1 MNANVKNANVNTTT
15 ATGAAATNMC
25 PVVHFEM
32 PAKDR
37 ARAAAFYAGAF
48 GWQMN
53 QLGED
58 MGHYLL
64 ATTADSDVP
73 GPGHR
78 GSIGGGFFSPMPGMT
93 GTGTS
98 VVIAVAELEPA
109 IERVRQFGGKITG
122 EAMDIPGVGRF
133 ISFEDT
139 EGNGNSMLQPLMGDS
154 CPAAI

>member
-1 MNANVKNANVNTTT
+1 MSAT
-15 ATGAAATNMC
+15 ASQTAMC

-32 PAKDR
+32 PARDR

-58 MGHYLL
+58 MGNYLL
-64 ATTADSDVP
+64 ATTAAADIP

-78 GSIGGGFFSPMPGMT
+78 GSIGGGFFTACPETASPGAPAA
-93 GTGTS
+93 GTS
-98 VVIAVAELEPA
+98 VVIAVDALEPA
-109 IERVRQFGGKITG
+109 IERVRQHGGKIHG

-133 ISFEDT
+133 IVFEDP
-139 EGNGNSMLQPLMGDS
+139 EGNHNSMLQPLMAGD
-154 CPAAI
+154 CPAGA